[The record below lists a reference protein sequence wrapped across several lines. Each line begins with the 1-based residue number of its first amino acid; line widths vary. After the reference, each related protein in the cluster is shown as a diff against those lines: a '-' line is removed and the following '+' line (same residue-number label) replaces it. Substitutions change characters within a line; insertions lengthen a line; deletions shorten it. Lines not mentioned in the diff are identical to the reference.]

1 MSEIEQDY
9 SKLKVTELKSLCK
22 DRKLHVS
29 GTKQELINRLLGIQS
44 SNGSGS
50 SSNVNGL
57 TDDVKKIP
65 LKKKIQLKTNLEKPV
80 FKHIINSENIPILI
94 KRNIHGNFEHSET
107 HLVFSEQKKVIGIQ
121 EQTGE
126 IKRLSIQ
133 DLEHVYKYH
142 FELCESAKIQDSI
155 SDNILKDDSE
165 KEKRIQDLISMTN
178 GETKLE
184 ENDEDDLV
192 IEE

>member
-1 MSEIEQDY
+1 MSGSEQDY
-9 SKLKVTELKSLCK
+9 SKLKVPELKSLCK
-22 DRKLHVS
+22 DKKLPVS

-44 SNGSGS
+44 SSGS
-50 SSNVNGL
+50 SNTGNANSS
-57 TDDVKKIP
+57 TDTVKKAP
-65 LKKKIQLKTNLEKPV
+65 PKKKIQLKTNLEKPV
-80 FKHIINSENIPILI
+80 FKNIINSEKIPILI

-107 HLVFSEQKKVIGIQ
+107 HLVFSEQKKVIGVQ

-126 IKRLSIQ
+126 IKRLSVQ
-133 DLEHVYKYH
+133 DLEYVYKYH
-142 FELCESAKIQDSI
+142 FELCESAKIQDSV

-178 GETKLE
+178 GESKLE

-192 IEE
+192 EEE